1 MTTIESPREL
11 FVHKLGAALK
21 MEKTIHNTLPQ
32 LEKEANDGELKRNLA
47 QHRRETEQQ
56 LRNLERVFEA
66 LGEDPTEQPCPTIE
80 ALEKE
85 REQNL
90 KQVADD
96 LNDAVVLSGLIETEA
111 HEIAVYDGLITQAEA
126 MDEQDIVALLQ
137 ENLEQEQA
145 TLQKARKATKKLAQ
159 AQAHAAAR

>member
-1 MTTIESPREL
+1 MAMIESAREL

-21 MEKTIHNTLPQ
+21 MEKMIHDMLPQ
-32 LEKEANDGELKRNLA
+32 LEKEANGGELKRNLA

-56 LRNLERVFEA
+56 VRNLERVFEA
-66 LGEDPTEQPCPTIE
+66 LGEDPNEQPCRTIE
-80 ALEKE
+80 GLVKE
-85 REQNL
+85 GEQNL

-96 LNDAVVLSGLIETEA
+96 LNDAVVLSGVIETEA

-126 MDEQDIVALLQ
+126 IDEQDIVALLQ

-159 AQAHAAAR
+159 AKAHAAAR

>member
-80 ALEKE
+80 ALEK
-85 REQNL
+85 
-90 KQVADD
+90 
-96 LNDAVVLSGLIETEA
+96 DASRT
-111 HEIAVYDGLITQAEA
+111 
-126 MDEQDIVALLQ
+126 
-137 ENLEQEQA
+137 
-145 TLQKARKATKKLAQ
+145 
-159 AQAHAAAR
+159 